1 MLITFYDS
9 YTILNKVY
17 SDGAFLKQAM
27 ADVVIDEK
35 NRPMVTKIC
44 YGVLDKDIALSYY
57 LSLLCD
63 KKPKLAIRTVLKIAL
78 YCVFYLN
85 KPIYAVTDTAVELCN
100 KLGKKGV
107 SGFVNAI
114 LRKSA
119 KLDRN
124 IDCNTVDGM
133 SIFYD
138 YPGFV
143 VSELVSTYGDEL
155 AREIMSAPNER
166 TCIRFSENT
175 DGEEYLK
182 ALNMCFDKTP
192 YKNAYFVDRFVRN
205 SDYDLGKYTF
215 QSIGSIAI
223 CDAVEACDN
232 VLDACAAPG
241 GKSILLSQKCKN
253 VVAQEL
259 HPHRVNLITEYANRM
274 GVDNVKS
281 IHGDATVFNYSF
293 EGKFDAVL
301 CDVPCSGFGVLKE
314 NPDIK
319 LNKDKENIIELVKIQ
334 ENILQNCSRYVKR
347 GGALLYSTCSILGQ
361 ECEGVVKSFLK
372 GNDGFTVDVISP
384 KIPYYKKE
392 FGIQF
397 LPHISY
403 GAGFYLC
410 ALRRMK

>member
-17 SDGAFLKQAM
+17 SERAFLKQAM

-63 KKPKLAIRTVLKIAL
+63 KKPKLAIRTILKIAL
-78 YCVFYLN
+78 YCFYYLN

-107 SGFVNAI
+107 SGFVNAV
-114 LRKSA
+114 LRKSV
-119 KLDRN
+119 KLDRSV
-124 IDCNTVDGM
+124 DCNTVEGM
-133 SIFYD
+133 AICYD

-143 VSELVSTYGDEL
+143 VSELVSTYGDKL
-155 AREIMSAPNER
+155 AREIMNAPNER
-166 TCIRFSENT
+166 TCIRFNENI
-175 DGEEYLK
+175 DGEEYLR
-182 ALNMCFDKTP
+182 ALNVCFDKTP

-205 SDYDLGKYTF
+205 ADYDLGKYTF

-223 CDAVEACDN
+223 CDAIEGCDN
-232 VLDACAAPG
+232 ILDSCAAPG
-241 GKSILLSQKCKN
+241 GKSVLLSQKCKS

-259 HPHRVNLITEYANRM
+259 HPHRVNLIVEYAKRM
-274 GVDNVKS
+274 GVDNV
-281 IHGDATVFNYSF
+281 HAVQGDATVFNCSF
-293 EGKFDAVL
+293 DEKFDVVL

-319 LNKDKENIIELVKIQ
+319 LNKGKENIRELVKIQ
-334 ENILQNCSRYVKR
+334 KNILQNCSRYVKQ
-347 GGALLYSTCSILGQ
+347 GGALIYSTCSVLGQ
-361 ECEGVVKSFLK
+361 ECEGVVNSFLEE
-372 GNDGFTVDVISP
+372 NNGFTVDVISP
-384 KIPYYKKE
+384 KIPCYKKE
-392 FGIQF
+392 FGVQF
-397 LPHISY
+397 LPNISY

-410 ALRRMK
+410 VLRRNK